1 MPIRSHVILAALV
14 FAPALAAAQP
24 RPPGPDKKPELVIGE
39 DEALYSCKSRT
50 GEASVTFK
58 PETDVRELITWVM
71 GFTCKNFVLDP
82 RIIATSKKVTI
93 VAPNKLTAS
102 EAYRVFLVA
111 LSTVDYT
118 IVPKGNVLRVVESAA
133 ARHQT
138 VPFYKNGLPD
148 SSEQVVRYVFRPSYV
163 QPDSLLAGFTA
174 MKSDPGDVQVIGS
187 MLLITDYASHVRDMM
202 SLAKLIDVPRG
213 SDGIYTIPVLHA
225 DAAKVADEV
234 TGILGLQT
242 TGAPGTAAALPRSG
256 DPVRATPTSPPVAAA
271 VPSKILVDA
280 RTNTL
285 IVAASEAGYH
295 RAKALVERLDIQLDI
310 EGGTSFHVYRLGS
323 AIAEELS
330 KTINDAISGQGQ
342 RTTPAAKPGAP
353 TPLALPA
360 PGIDGA
366 AIEGQVRVIGDKPT
380 NSLIVM
386 SSGRDYLAVKD
397 MIKQLDLPRRQVYIE
412 ALILDVQVGDQL
424 DIGSSSHYGIPTDNG
439 ALMLGGVQM
448 PQLRS
453 THIGS
458 LEAASGLIG
467 GLLGPAIAKS
477 SILGTSIP
485 SYGLLFQALGKSSN
499 TNILS
504 APSIIGVDNEEAKY
518 KVGVNIPYKRG
529 TTFSATVPVSNDQ
542 IERKP
547 LLLELSIKPHISVD
561 DSVLLEVK
569 HDSEDLL
576 DGDSELGPTWTTR
589 SFETRVVVHDQQTVA
604 IGGLIQERTQVT
616 TAKVP
621 LLGDLPLLGYLFKY
635 TTKVKRKTNLVIL
648 LTPYIV
654 KDQMDLQTIRDR
666 KMREHDELARSIGGL
681 NGMKYNPKID
691 YTRKRGLVEDINRTT
706 LAIEEDIAARNAFH
720 ALPTVKQGPL
730 EYAAPSDGDAPLAK
744 PSGSLSS
751 PAP

>member
-1 MPIRSHVILAALV
+1 MSIRRHATLAALL
-14 FAPALAAAQP
+14 FTPALTFATPA
-24 RPPGPDKKPELVIGE
+24 PDKPTDLVVGE
-39 DEALYSCKSRT
+39 DEQLYSCKSRT

-58 PETDVRELITWVM
+58 PETDVKELITWVM

-82 RIIATSKKVTI
+82 RMITTTKKVTI

-111 LSTVDYT
+111 LATVDYT
-118 IVPKGNVLRVVESAA
+118 IVPKGNILRVVESASA
-133 ARHQT
+133 KHQT
-138 VPFYKNGLPD
+138 VPLYKNGVPD
-148 SSEQVVRYVFRPSYV
+148 SSEQVVRYVFRPTYV

-174 MKSDPGDVQVIGS
+174 MKSDPGDLQVIGS

-225 DAAKVADEV
+225 DAAKVAEEL
-234 TGILGLQT
+234 TGILGLPPP
-242 TGAPGTAAALPRSG
+242 GAGSPASAPPRSG
-256 DPVRATPTSPPVAAA
+256 DPGRGAPVVPAVAAA

-295 RAKALVERLDIQLDI
+295 RAKALVERLDIQLEI
-310 EGGTSFHVYRLGS
+310 EGGTTFHVYRLGS

-330 KTINDAISGQGQ
+330 KTINDAIQGQGQ
-342 RTTPAAKPGAP
+342 RSTTAGKPGAP
-353 TPLALPA
+353 APPPLPA
-360 PGIDGA
+360 VEGLGS

-397 MIKQLDLPRRQVYIE
+397 VIKQLDLPRRQVYIE
-412 ALILDVQVGDQL
+412 ALILEVQIGDSLDV
-424 DIGSSSHYGIPTDNG
+424 GSSSHYGIPTDHG

-448 PQLRS
+448 PPLNSRNLA
-453 THIGS
+453 S
-458 LEAASGLIG
+458 LDNASGLIG
-467 GLLGPAIAKS
+467 GILGPALAKS
-477 SILGTSIP
+477 ALLGTSIP
-485 SYGLLFQALGKSSN
+485 SYGLLFQALGKTSN

-529 TTFSATVPVSNDQ
+529 TTFNATTPVQNDQ

-547 LLLELSIKPHISVD
+547 LLLELSIKPHISID

-569 HDSEDLL
+569 HDSEDLQ
-576 DGDSELGPTWTTR
+576 DDDKVLGPTWTTR
-589 SFETRVVVHDQQTVA
+589 SFETRVVVHDQQTVVV
-604 IGGLIQERTQVT
+604 GGLIQERTISSIV
-616 TAKVP
+616 KVP
-621 LLGDLPLLGYLFKY
+621 LLGDIPLLGFLFKY
-635 TTKVKRKTNLVIL
+635 STKAKRKTNLVIL

-654 KDQMDLQTIRDR
+654 KDQMDLQTIRER
-666 KMREHDELARSIGGL
+666 KMREHDELARSLGTL

-691 YTRKRGLVEDINRTT
+691 FTRKRGLVEEINRSI
-706 LAIEEDIAARNAFH
+706 LAIDEDIAARSAFH
-720 ALPTVKQGPL
+720 KQSPVETGPL
-730 EYAAPSDGDAPLAK
+730 EYGTPSEGDAQPAK
-744 PSGSLSS
+744 L
-751 PAP
+751 